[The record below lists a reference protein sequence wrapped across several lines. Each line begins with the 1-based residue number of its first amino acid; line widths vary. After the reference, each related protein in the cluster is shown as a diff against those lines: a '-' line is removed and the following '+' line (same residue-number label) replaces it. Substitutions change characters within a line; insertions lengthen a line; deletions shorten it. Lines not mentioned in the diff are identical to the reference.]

1 MATAVGLTKDKHLE
15 LTLDVPET
23 LPLLRIDKTRVR
35 QVLLNLLSNAAKFTE
50 SGGITL
56 RAYTD
61 QRPTTND
68 QRAAATNNG
77 DAGLKGDDQSFVVRR
92 SSFVVIEVRDTGVGI
107 APEHQALIF
116 EEFRQIDGALNRQ
129 QQGTG
134 LGLPI
139 SKRLVEMHG
148 GRMWLES
155 SAGIGSTFSF
165 TLPIDRPAPLPG
177 IATIEP
183 QITDSP
189 DVISVVVVD
198 DDPDAQ
204 AILRQYLSSVGYR
217 VHAVLDSRQ
226 ALSTIQQIRPQ
237 LVLLDVE
244 MPHLDGWEILA
255 QLRTMPETA
264 MLPVIICSVVD
275 QQQLGIA
282 LGVCAHMVKPV
293 HEATLLALVQRY
305 ATPAATVLVVDDDP
319 DARQVIRGILD
330 GVSCR
335 VIEACD
341 GAAGLAAVQRD
352 NPDLIILDLMLP
364 ELDGFELLA
373 QLRAQPA
380 HADRPVIVVSAKDLT
395 SDERRWLCARAQ
407 HTIHKH
413 QLSATEFLASVQR
426 LIGKEPS
433 HAN

>member
-1 MATAVGLTKDKHLE
+1 
-15 LTLDVPET
+15 
-23 LPLLRIDKTRVR
+23 
-35 QVLLNLLSNAAKFTE
+35 
-50 SGGITL
+50 
-56 RAYTD
+56 
-61 QRPTTND
+61 
-68 QRAAATNNG
+68 
-77 DAGLKGDDQSFVVRR
+77 
-92 SSFVVIEVRDTGVGI
+92 VIEVRDTGVGI
-107 APEHQALIF
+107 APEHQALVF

-148 GRMWLES
+148 GSMWLES
-155 SAGIGSTFSF
+155 SPGVGSTFCF
-165 TLPIDRPAPLPG
+165 TLPIERPAPLPS

-183 QITDSP
+183 QITDSSA
-189 DVISVVVVD
+189 VVSVVVVD

-204 AILRQYLSSVGYR
+204 AILRQYLSSVGYQ
-217 VHAVLDSRQ
+217 VYAVLDSRQ

-244 MPHLDGWEILA
+244 MPHMDGWEILA

-282 LGVCAHMVKPV
+282 LGACAHMVKPI
-293 HEATLLALVQRY
+293 HEATLLALVQRCT
-305 ATPAATVLVVDDDP
+305 TPAATVLVVDDDP

-330 GVSCR
+330 GVSYR

-352 NPDLIILDLMLP
+352 SPDLIILDLMLP

-395 SDERRWLCARAQ
+395 PDERRWLCTRAQ

-413 QLSATEFLASVQR
+413 QLSATEFLTSIQR